1 LSQAGD
7 KSASDYPRLEGEAL
21 ELLRRLS
28 HDLRTPMTNVLGS
41 TELLLESELNTAQR
55 LAAENVHRSGRDLL
69 DVVDRLLAA
78 HQIGKSAPPSSG
90 EFKAAPRVSAILS
103 GRRVLLAEDN
113 AFNRALIEHVLEPM
127 GCQVDSAH
135 SGTEAVKLFKPGH
148 YDLVLMDCQM
158 PELDGLSATRR
169 IRKLEGG
176 QTRVPVVA
184 VTAGTVS
191 GARRACL
198 DAGMDDFLAKPF
210 SLGRLRQKVL
220 EWLLPRVDSEPP
232 PSDSED
238 RASEPAAAPPAAP
251 HAPAVD
257 LSRLNELAA
266 EAGSPQIVEELSRIY
281 LDDIAKR
288 LVALGLAAKARDQRA
303 YLNVIHAI
311 KGASG
316 NFGAVGMARI
326 AEASERQAKH
336 GDLSQVDQAVADLAI
351 ELEGVRELLD
361 REVFTA
367 SAALPRQGLGP

>member
-1 LSQAGD
+1 MSPRGRDGGSTTGSQRPQPNVGD
-7 KSASDYPRLEGEAL
+7 DAV

-41 TELLLESELNTAQR
+41 TELLLESELDTAQR
-55 LAAENVHRSGRDLL
+55 LAAENVHRSGRELL

-78 HQIGKSAPPSSG
+78 HQIKKSAPPSSG
-90 EFKAAPRVSAILS
+90 EFRAAPRVSALLS

-127 GCQVDSAH
+127 GCQVDKAG
-135 SGTEAVKLFKPGH
+135 SGTEAVRAFKPGR

-158 PELDGLSATRR
+158 PEMDGLAATRQ
-169 IRKLEGG
+169 IRRLEAGNG
-176 QTRVPVVA
+176 RVPVIA

-210 SLGRLRQKVL
+210 SLGRLRKKVL
-220 EWLLPRVDSEPP
+220 EWLLPGIDSEPP
-232 PSDSED
+232 DAED
-238 RASEPAAAPPAAP
+238 RKSEPAAAPPQP
-251 HAPAVD
+251 NEEAVD
-257 LSRLNELAA
+257 LSRLEELAR
-266 EAGSPQIVEELSRIY
+266 EAGSPQIVEELSVIF
-281 LDDIAKR
+281 LDDVAKR
-288 LVALGLAAKARDQRA
+288 VVALGLAAKARDQRA

-316 NFGAVGMARI
+316 NFGAVHMARI

-336 GDLSQVDQAVADLAI
+336 GDLSTVDAAVVALAR
-351 ELEGVRELLD
+351 ELEAVREVLD
-361 REVFTA
+361 RKVF
-367 SAALPRQGLGP
+367 AAGGVESV

>member
-1 LSQAGD
+1 VSQEGPKNPKPAAPTVPLAG
-7 KSASDYPRLEGEAL
+7 EEAL

-41 TELLLESELNTAQR
+41 TELLLESELDTSQR
-55 LAAENVHRSGRDLL
+55 LAAENVHRSGRELL

-78 HQIGKSAPPSSG
+78 HQISKSAPPSSG
-90 EFKAAPRVSAILS
+90 EFRAAPRVSALLS

-127 GCQVDSAH
+127 GCQVDKAG
-135 SGTEAVKLFKPGH
+135 SGTEAVRLFRPGR

-158 PELDGLSATRR
+158 PEMDGLTATRQ
-169 IRKLEGG
+169 IRRVEAG
-176 QTRVPVVA
+176 QSRVPVIA

-210 SLGRLRQKVL
+210 SLGRLRKKVL
-220 EWLLPRVDSEPP
+220 AWLLPSIDSEPP
-232 PSDSED
+232 DPED
-238 RASEPAAAPPAAP
+238 RKSEPDLAPPAP
-251 HAPAVD
+251 NEVVVD
-257 LSRLNELAA
+257 LSRLEELAA
-266 EAGSPQIVEELSRIY
+266 EAGSPQIVEELSRIF
-281 LDDIAKR
+281 LDDVAR
-288 LVALGLAAKARDQRA
+288 RVVALGLAAQARDQRA

-316 NFGAVGMARI
+316 NFGAVRMARI

-336 GDLSQVDQAVADLAI
+336 GDLSQVDVAVVELGR
-351 ELEGVRELLD
+351 ELETVGAILERK
-361 REVFTA
+361 VFA
-367 SAALPRQGLGP
+367 RGSAESA